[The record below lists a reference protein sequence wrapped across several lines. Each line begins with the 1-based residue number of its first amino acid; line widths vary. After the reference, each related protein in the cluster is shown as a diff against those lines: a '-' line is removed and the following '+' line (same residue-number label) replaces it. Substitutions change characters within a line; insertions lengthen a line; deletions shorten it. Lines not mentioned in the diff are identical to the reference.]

1 MERTIREYEDVSSVP
16 EDELRDILMR
26 AAAHRAE
33 YVDLDDPGMIA
44 FSTDVLDR
52 LLDEVAV
59 RAAARELEQFGIG
72 LFLPVDAP

>member
-33 YVDLDDPGMIA
+33 YVDLDDPHMVK